1 MPVVAAVAAQTLIP
15 NPVEV
20 VAVVMV
26 EAVQMLRM
34 ALQIL
39 VAAVGL
45 ITPLVDFKDRVNKA
59 AQVS

>member
-39 VAAVGL
+39 AAAVGL
-45 ITPLVDFKDRVNKA
+45 ITPLVVFKDRAKTA
-59 AQVS
+59 APAS